1 MEEYKCSAP
10 TSVTCCLAERYA
22 MQISLKMDY
31 TQWTGEQ
38 FKFDCGRGG
47 GGTELK
53 GGKKREKKNKSCS
66 FL

>member
-1 MEEYKCSAP
+1 
-10 TSVTCCLAERYA
+10 

-53 GGKKREKKNKSCS
+53 GGKKERRKTRVAV
-66 FL
+66 FFDLRHI